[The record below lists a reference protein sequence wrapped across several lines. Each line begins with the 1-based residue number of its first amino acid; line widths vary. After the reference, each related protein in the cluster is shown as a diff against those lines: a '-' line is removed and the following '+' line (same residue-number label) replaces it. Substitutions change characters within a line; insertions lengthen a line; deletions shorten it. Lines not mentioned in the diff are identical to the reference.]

1 MTVMMIDLVE
11 LIATLGIE
19 DNGASVRTW
28 GHLGIIAHGYHYDN
42 CNHFIY
48 ITYQCARPPATNRH
62 NYFWLQL
69 EQAHKLQDA
78 QADTLTRWQDEV
90 MP

>member
-42 CNHFIY
+42 FNHHRYIHFLY
-48 ITYQCARPPATNRH
+48 ITYQFACLPTIIIIFGFSWNKH
-62 NYFWLQL
+62 NFFDGIVKISI
-69 EQAHKLQDA
+69 EMRKC
-78 QADTLTRWQDEV
+78 
-90 MP
+90 